1 METTAQTFGAAERRS
16 FPRRA
21 LDRVTGQSTVAVVP
35 GTDGVRVSWGGIW
48 GGVLV
53 ALAVLV
59 LLTSLGLAVG
69 VSAVNPNDTDAAESV
84 GIGAA
89 IWSAV
94 SLLLALYVAGMVATR
109 IGATHDKST
118 SLFEGVLVWI
128 VSVLLIAY
136 MAGAGISLVATGA
149 FKMIGGATQAIGAI
163 ATNGAPDLAQGNV
176 DQIVQRLRDARTAQV
191 LASAT
196 GMQEEDVRKQLAQIA
211 DKADA
216 ARSNPAQV
224 AADVRE
230 SVRNMIDKARNE
242 GRLAQAAERAK
253 PGATK
258 AAWVT
263 FGALVLSLLAAVFGA
278 LSGRRDPIVRTGQI
292 RTA

>member
-1 METTAQTFGAAERRS
+1 MDTAQPLGADERRS
-16 FPRRA
+16 FARRS
-21 LDRVTGQSTVAVVP
+21 LDRVGGQSTVAVIP

-53 ALAVLV
+53 ALAALL

-69 VSAVNPNDTDAAESV
+69 VSAVNPTDADAESV

-89 IWSAV
+89 VWSAA
-94 SLLLALYVAGMVATR
+94 SLLIALYVGGMVATR
-109 IGATHDKST
+109 IGATHDRST

-136 MAGAGISLVATGA
+136 MAGAGIGLLATGA
-149 FKMIGGATQAIGAI
+149 FKLVGGASQAIGAI
-163 ATNGAPDLAQGNV
+163 ATGEAPDLSQGNV

-230 SVRNMIDKARNE
+230 SVRNMVDRARNE
-242 GRLAQAAERAK
+242 GRLAQAAEQAK

-263 FGALVLSLLAAVFGA
+263 FAALLLSLLAAVFGA
-278 LSGRRDPIVRTGQI
+278 LSGRRNPIVRAGQ
-292 RTA
+292 ALAS

>member
-1 METTAQTFGAAERRS
+1 METTVQTFGADERRS
-16 FPRRA
+16 FARRT
-21 LDRVTGQSTVAVVP
+21 LDRAAGRSTVAVVP

-59 LLTSLGLAVG
+59 LLASLGLAVG
-69 VSAVNPNDTDAAESV
+69 ASAVNPNDADAESV

-89 IWSAV
+89 IWSAAT
-94 SLLLALYVAGMVATR
+94 LLIALYVGGMVATR
-109 IGATHDKST
+109 IGATHDRST

-128 VSVLLIAY
+128 VNVLLVAY
-136 MAGAGISLVATGA
+136 LAGTGIGLLATGA
-149 FKMIGGATQAIGAI
+149 FKLVGGATQAIGAI
-163 ATNGAPDLAQGNV
+163 ATGGAPDLAQGDVN
-176 DQIVQRLRDARTAQV
+176 QIVQRLRDPRTAQV

-196 GMQEEDVRKQLAQIA
+196 GMQEDDVRNQLAQLA

-216 ARSNPAQV
+216 ARSNPGQV
-224 AADVRE
+224 AADVRA
-230 SVRNMIDKARNE
+230 SVRNMVDRARNE

-253 PGATK
+253 SDASK

-263 FGALVLSLLAAVFGA
+263 FAGLVLSLIAAVLGA
-278 LSGRRDPIVRTGQI
+278 LTGRRNPIARTE
-292 RTA
+292 RALAS

>member
-1 METTAQTFGAAERRS
+1 MDAVQPLGAGERRS
-16 FPRRA
+16 FARRS
-21 LDRVTGQSTVAVVP
+21 LDRVGGQSTVAVIP

-53 ALAVLV
+53 ALAALL

-69 VSAVNPNDTDAAESV
+69 VSAVNPTDADAESV

-89 IWSAV
+89 VWSAA
-94 SLLLALYVAGMVATR
+94 SLLIALYVGGMVATR
-109 IGATHDKST
+109 IGATHDRST

-136 MAGAGISLVATGA
+136 MAGAGIGLLATGA
-149 FKMIGGATQAIGAI
+149 FKLVGGASQAIGAI
-163 ATNGAPDLAQGNV
+163 ATGEAPDLAQGNV
-176 DQIVQRLRDARTAQV
+176 DQIVQRLRDPRTAQV

-224 AADVRE
+224 ASDVRE
-230 SVRNMIDKARNE
+230 SVRNMVDRARNE
-242 GRLAQAAERAK
+242 GRLAQAAEQAK

-263 FGALVLSLLAAVFGA
+263 FAALLLSLLAAVFGA
-278 LSGRRDPIVRTGQI
+278 LSGRRNPIVRAGQ
-292 RTA
+292 ALAS